1 VANTVKSNDQRVRLP
16 LGLLWFGGS
25 SNEDVLPRHTHGPSQ
40 QVLNGRLV
48 IQGMN
53 SLSARD
59 VYTGRV
65 LWIREFDDLGT
76 FQVYYDESYADSP
89 LSTAYN
95 QLHIPGANLR
105 GTNYVAAEEGVYLVI
120 RDRCLLLDN
129 ETGQTL
135 REFVLPA
142 DADGNSP
149 DWGYIGIYGNLL
161 LAGTGFADYTGRLTY
176 SFVAEA
182 KRGVA
187 WSPDRSASLGLLAFD
202 RKSGEI
208 AWRIEAQHSFLH
220 NGIVAGGGRI
230 YLLDKLPKRVEEH
243 KRKRGI
249 DAPATYRL
257 LAVEARTG
265 EPVWTVQQ
273 DVFGSWLSYSESH
286 DLLLQAGAA
295 ASDRSPDEV
304 DRGLSVHRAGTGEVV
319 WNEPALSYAGP
330 CILHNDT
337 LITNTT
343 SYRESKGAFHL
354 LDGSPIT
361 VADPVT
367 GEELPWRFTR
377 TYGCNTAVASE
388 HLLTF
393 RSGAA
398 GFYDL
403 TSHGG
408 TGNLGGFK
416 SSCTS
421 NLIVADGVLNAPEYT
436 RTCSCA
442 YQNQTSLALVPMPEN
457 EYWTYGLFGQAGDG
471 ESQIRRIGI
480 NFGAPGDRLSDDGT
494 WWVNYPPDE
503 GMSPEVD
510 LRLEG
515 EPRWFRWHSSRVS
528 GEGLAWVAASGG
540 EGVRKV
546 TVRLAPPR
554 AEETSIEI
562 PITESKDDAEESDA
576 GAVSLTSSD
585 LELTMDKTNQTVGLR
600 FPNVPLRP
608 GAKIKQAFVQFQVD
622 EATDEPTRLEIR
634 GQAADNAAQFSA
646 EAFSIS
652 RRPVTEAVATWEPR
666 PWTANAKPG
675 PDHRTTDLS
684 RVIQEIVDRP
694 GWKSGNALAL
704 IIRGSGKRV
713 ATSADGGKNGYP
725 RLVID
730 LDGPA
735 ANEVAAAAAA
745 PGEASGNGRRVRVRL
760 TFIEPNES
768 TRVGDRVFDVTLQGR
783 PAISRLDVVSAA
795 GGPLKSL
802 VQTFDGVSADDGIVT
817 VTLIPGTSLPPVLSG
832 IEIIEQQ

>member
-1 VANTVKSNDQRVRLP
+1 MAPPYMAELIVVERSAVPTLQKPGKLARLYESLRPYGGKLVILTDGLGDSLPADGLAVATLEQAGTSRDDALSDRLELARDAAKLEQAKLTLYGKALIVSRDGPLSGSAPWTHAYGDVANTVKSNDQRVRLP

-202 RKSGEI
+202 RESGEI

-273 DVFGSWLSYSESH
+273 DVFGSWLSYSESTICCCRP
-286 DLLLQAGAA
+286 G
-295 ASDRSPDEV
+295 RRP
-304 DRGLSVHRAGTGEVV
+304 R
-319 WNEPALSYAGP
+319 
-330 CILHNDT
+330 
-337 LITNTT
+337 
-343 SYRESKGAFHL
+343 
-354 LDGSPIT
+354 
-361 VADPVT
+361 
-367 GEELPWRFTR
+367 
-377 TYGCNTAVASE
+377 TAVPTKS
-388 HLLTF
+388 T
-393 RSGAA
+393 AA
-398 GFYDL
+398 
-403 TSHGG
+403 
-408 TGNLGGFK
+408 
-416 SSCTS
+416 
-421 NLIVADGVLNAPEYT
+421 
-436 RTCSCA
+436 
-442 YQNQTSLALVPMPEN
+442 
-457 EYWTYGLFGQAGDG
+457 
-471 ESQIRRIGI
+471 
-480 NFGAPGDRLSDDGT
+480 
-494 WWVNYPPDE
+494 
-503 GMSPEVD
+503 
-510 LRLEG
+510 
-515 EPRWFRWHSSRVS
+515 
-528 GEGLAWVAASGG
+528 
-540 EGVRKV
+540 
-546 TVRLAPPR
+546 
-554 AEETSIEI
+554 
-562 PITESKDDAEESDA
+562 
-576 GAVSLTSSD
+576 
-585 LELTMDKTNQTVGLR
+585 
-600 FPNVPLRP
+600 
-608 GAKIKQAFVQFQVD
+608 
-622 EATDEPTRLEIR
+622 
-634 GQAADNAAQFSA
+634 
-646 EAFSIS
+646 
-652 RRPVTEAVATWEPR
+652 
-666 PWTANAKPG
+666 
-675 PDHRTTDLS
+675 
-684 RVIQEIVDRP
+684 
-694 GWKSGNALAL
+694 
-704 IIRGSGKRV
+704 
-713 ATSADGGKNGYP
+713 
-725 RLVID
+725 
-730 LDGPA
+730 
-735 ANEVAAAAAA
+735 
-745 PGEASGNGRRVRVRL
+745 
-760 TFIEPNES
+760 
-768 TRVGDRVFDVTLQGR
+768 
-783 PAISRLDVVSAA
+783 
-795 GGPLKSL
+795 
-802 VQTFDGVSADDGIVT
+802 
-817 VTLIPGTSLPPVLSG
+817 
-832 IEIIEQQ
+832 